1 MAKKGDL
8 VIASRLGQ
16 LTGLPE
22 STPFLEEFSRLFEGP
37 IHFEPNEHLW
47 EMGEKNGYL
56 YYIHFGYGFD
66 RMLLEDGK
74 KMLNGMTEPGIFI
87 CDENSLLWGGLAK
100 TDSIMYT
107 PGTAYRVSHKSWR
120 NFVVENDAMRNVL
133 LHINSHF
140 VQMRKLRLLK
150 MKMMDKVQY
159 WKYIEDRFPGI
170 EKYCSQTEI
179 ARYFGVSKSTMH
191 RIMKTA

>member
-8 VIASRLGQ
+8 VIANRLSQ

-22 STPFLEEFSRLFEGP
+22 ATPYLVEFSSLFEGP
-37 IHFEPNEHLW
+37 IHFEAHENLW
-47 EMGEKNGYL
+47 TMGDREGYL
-56 YYIHFGYGFD
+56 WYIHLGYGFD
-66 RMLLEDGK
+66 RILLEDGT
-74 KMLNGMTEPGIFI
+74 KMLNGMTEPGIFV
-87 CDENSLLWGGLAK
+87 CDENSLLWGGVAK
-100 TDSIMYT
+100 TDSVLYT
-107 PGTAYRVSHKSWR
+107 PGIAYRISHKEWKD
-120 NFVVENDAMRNVL
+120 FVINNEAMRSVL

-150 MKMMDKVQY
+150 MKMMVKVEY
-159 WKYIEDRFPGI
+159 WKYIQDRFPGI

>member
-16 LTGLPE
+16 ITGMPE
-22 STPFLEEFSRLFEGP
+22 STSFLMEFSALFEGP
-37 IHFEPNEHLW
+37 LHFEANENLW
-47 EMGEKNGYL
+47 TMGDKEGYL
-56 YYIHFGYGFD
+56 WYIHFGYGFD
-66 RMLLEDGK
+66 RILLEDGT

-87 CDENSLLWGGLAK
+87 CDENSLLWGGPSK
-100 TDSIMYT
+100 TDAIMYT
-107 PGTAYRVSHKSWR
+107 PGTAYRLSHKEWKD
-120 NFVVENDAMRNVL
+120 FVIKNESMRNVL
-133 LHINSHF
+133 LYINSHF

-150 MKMMDKVQY
+150 MKMMDKVEY
-159 WKYIEDRFPGI
+159 WKYIQDRFPGI

-191 RIMKTA
+191 RIMKTV

>member
-8 VIASRLGQ
+8 VIANRLGQ
-16 LTGLPE
+16 LTGLAE
-22 STPFLEEFSRLFEGP
+22 STPFLMEFSALFEGP
-37 IHFEPNEHLW
+37 IHFEANESLW
-47 EMGEKNGYL
+47 EMGERNCYL
-56 YYIHFGYGFD
+56 WYIHFGYGFD
-66 RMLLEDGK
+66 RILLEDGT

-87 CDENSLLWGGLAK
+87 CDENSLLWGGPSK
-100 TDSIMYT
+100 TDAIMYT
-107 PGTAYRVSHKSWR
+107 PGTAYRLSHKEWKDVGIKNES
-120 NFVVENDAMRNVL
+120 MRNVL
-133 LHINSHF
+133 LHINTHF

-150 MKMMDKVQY
+150 MKMMDKVEY
-159 WKYIEDRFPGI
+159 WKYIQDRFPGI